1 MSIRCWVEIFVRNE
15 SRFQRYAFLGFR
27 ESWGAAP
34 GSGLNAA
41 PLALTH
47 TPAKSLNRIRVYS
60 CDSREEKNLRMIR
73 VICDIRG
80 LTLRSQIFAFVN
92 RGDFLFWLNRGLR
105 GSNGF
110 NSPQGYKCAERQDR
124 INKMQTKKLL
134 KLARLPVRSALPIAA
149 FTLITRTAPCLRQL
163 PSCVAVYPRDTR
175 SRRVLSRKSF
185 SSILFIL
192 SKPP

>member
-1 MSIRCWVEIFVRNE
+1 
-15 SRFQRYAFLGFR
+15 
-27 ESWGAAP
+27 
-34 GSGLNAA
+34 
-41 PLALTH
+41 
-47 TPAKSLNRIRVYS
+47 
-60 CDSREEKNLRMIR
+60 MIR

-80 LTLRSQIFAFVN
+80 LTLCWQIFAFVN
-92 RGDFLFWLNRGLR
+92 RGDFPFWLNRGLR

-185 SSILFIL
+185 SSICSFCLNLRDLCVLCGDRISNIRVIRVIRGL
-192 SKPP
+192 SRSSRLRGGIRVHSWLTHR

>member
-1 MSIRCWVEIFVRNE
+1 
-15 SRFQRYAFLGFR
+15 
-27 ESWGAAP
+27 
-34 GSGLNAA
+34 
-41 PLALTH
+41 
-47 TPAKSLNRIRVYS
+47 
-60 CDSREEKNLRMIR
+60 MIR

-80 LTLRSQIFAFVN
+80 LTLCWQIFAFVN

-163 PSCVAVYPRDTR
+163 PSCVAVYPRDTHRDVFYVARVPAAPLIR
-175 SRRVLSRKSF
+175 SCRRDSSVAHTDLTVHVARAHGSIPELEIDSVQESCSR
-185 SSILFIL
+185 
-192 SKPP
+192 

>member
-1 MSIRCWVEIFVRNE
+1 MNLI
-15 SRFQRYAFLGFR
+15 L
-27 ESWGAAP
+27 
-34 GSGLNAA
+34 L
-41 PLALTH
+41 
-47 TPAKSLNRIRVYS
+47 IRVYS

-110 NSPQGYKCAERQDR
+110 NSPQEHKCAEREDR
-124 INKMQTKKLL
+124 INKMKQNVL
-134 KLARLPVRSALPIAA
+134 KLARSPRSLTATLAA

-175 SRRVLSRKSF
+175 SRRVLS
-185 SSILFIL
+185 
-192 SKPP
+192 